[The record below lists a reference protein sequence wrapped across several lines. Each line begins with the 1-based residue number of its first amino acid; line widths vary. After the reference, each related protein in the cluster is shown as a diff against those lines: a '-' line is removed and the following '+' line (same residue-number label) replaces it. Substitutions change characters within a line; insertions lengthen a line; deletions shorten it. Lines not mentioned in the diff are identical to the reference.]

1 MSCES
6 GSATGCAAVSSR
18 QPVASPQLRQVHV
31 VVSTPFEND
40 ELWLVLL
47 QLSGHRSVS
56 PVMAPP
62 VVPQPF
68 QVQRPPDVGC
78 GPRMADSP
86 AGTEAEAVCI
96 QLPLTL
102 TKGVM
107 PVGAQLPPRVAG
119 DAPEL

>member
-1 MSCES
+1 MSCEI

-56 PVMAPP
+56 PVMAQPLL
-62 VVPQPF
+62 PQTPLPSE
-68 QVQRPPDVGC
+68 QVQSTGSGAGPSAGSGC
-78 GPRMADSP
+78 G
-86 AGTEAEAVCI
+86 
-96 QLPLTL
+96 
-102 TKGVM
+102 
-107 PVGAQLPPRVAG
+107 VG
-119 DAPEL
+119 